1 MNTVS
6 YKAFI
11 SYSHQDE
18 SWAKWLHKALESYK
32 VPRGLVSELRKSG
45 SVPEKLYPV
54 FRDRD
59 ELSSSADLGGNVQD
73 ALKHSE
79 SLIVI
84 CSPYSSVEMS
94 SR

>member
-32 VPRGLVSELRKSG
+32 IPRGLIKELRKSG
-45 SVPEKLYPV
+45 
-54 FRDRD
+54 F
-59 ELSSSADLGGNVQD
+59 SA
-73 ALKHSE
+73 
-79 SLIVI
+79 
-84 CSPYSSVEMS
+84 
-94 SR
+94 